1 MAEILAIFCC
11 IFGTSKTPQICSEI
25 IWPLVRK
32 LFMFSLHKL
41 IWKLYEVLKVNY
53 CRKYGIS
60 YFCHFHL
67 NLFLWFVWDLLG
79 FVWFF
84 IRFLLKGHG
93 SLWGS
98 LVIFGYWLHIIPKF
112 FKNWSN
118 FVSFLRQSLG
128 IWIQTGVLHIYVDFA
143 GQTWW

>member
-1 MAEILAIFCC
+1 MRYQGFKS
-11 IFGTSKTPQICSEI
+11 SKKNSF
-25 IWPLVRK
+25 RG
-32 LFMFSLHKL
+32 
-41 IWKLYEVLKVNY
+41 NY
-53 CRKYGIS
+53 SWKYGIS

-93 SLWGS
+93 SLGGS
-98 LVIFGYWLHIIPKF
+98 LVIFGYWLHIIPNF

-118 FVSFLRQSLG
+118 FVSFLKQSLG
-128 IWIQTGVLHIYVDFA
+128 I
-143 GQTWW
+143 